1 MPQIHDRKE
10 YRAFPALNQSA
21 AKVLVGNSP
30 AHYQAYIN
38 TPQEE
43 TKALRFGTFVHSAIL
58 EPHSLNDLYITI
70 PGDAPKKPTKA
81 QIEAKKPSEDTK
93 EAIAWWKDFYAK
105 HEGKIILD
113 AEESA
118 LGHLVASSA
127 RFALRVHGVDFDAT
141 EVMYHVDY
149 CGVPL
154 KAAIDGVA
162 GDYLWDIKTTGAGEA
177 TPAGMLK
184 SIRSYRYNLQAY
196 WYRLV
201 YELATGRRPLGFRFL
216 FVEKEPPF
224 SWAIAEVGPEL
235 MSYAVSDFEKAIT
248 LYKECTASGV
258 WPSYPE
264 EIQVID
270 IKSTTTAAPINFA

>member
-10 YRAFPALNQSA
+10 YRAFPAFNQSA
-21 AKVLVGNSP
+21 AKHILTSP

-43 TKALRFGTFVHSAIL
+43 TKALRFGTFVHSAVL
-58 EPHSLNDLYITI
+58 EPKTLDDLYVT
-70 PGDAPKKPTKA
+70 APDVDRRTK
-81 QIEAKKPSEDTK
+81 QGKEDWAAFAT
-93 EAIAWWKDFYAK
+93 ANA
-105 HEGKIILD
+105 GKTILD
-113 AEESA
+113 YEESA

-127 RFALRVHGVDFDAT
+127 RHALKTHGVVFDAT

-162 GDYLWDIKTTGAGEA
+162 GDYLWDIKTTDDASA
-177 TPAGMLK
+177 AGMLK
-184 SIRSYRYNLQAY
+184 AIRNYRYNLQAY

-216 FVEKEPPF
+216 FIEKEPPF
-224 SWAIAEVGPEL
+224 ACAVCEVGPEL
-235 MSYAVSDFEKAIT
+235 MSWAIADFEKAVT

-258 WPSYPE
+258 WPSYPDD
-264 EIQVID
+264 IQVID
-270 IKSTTTAAPINFA
+270 VKSTTTAAPINFA

>member
-1 MPQIHDRKE
+1 MPQIHDRNE

-21 AKVLVGNSP
+21 AKHLLTSP
-30 AHYQAYIN
+30 AHYQAYIRM
-38 TPQEE
+38 PQEE

-58 EPHSLNDLYITI
+58 EPHTLNDLYAT
-70 PGDAPKKPTKA
+70 APDCDKR
-81 QIEAKKPSEDTK
+81 TK
-93 EAIAWWKDFYAK
+93 E
-105 HEGKIILD
+105 GKALWSEFATANAGKTILD

-118 LGHLVASSA
+118 IGHLVASSA
-127 RFALRVHGVDFDAT
+127 RFALKRLGVEFDAT
-141 EVMYHVDY
+141 EVMYQVDY
-149 CGVPL
+149 NGVPL

-162 GDYLWDIKTTGAGEA
+162 GDYLWDIKTTDDAS
-177 TPAGMLK
+177 PAGMLK
-184 SIRSYRYNLQAY
+184 SIRNYRYNLQAY

-224 SWAIAEVGPEL
+224 ATAVCEIGPDLMSWAIA
-235 MSYAVSDFEKAIT
+235 DFEKAVT
-248 LYKECTASGV
+248 LYKSCTESGV

-270 IKSTTTAAPINFA
+270 VKSTTTAATNINFA

>member
-1 MPQIHDRKE
+1 MPQITDRKE

-21 AKVLVGNSP
+21 AKHLLTSP

-43 TKALRFGTFVHSAIL
+43 TKALRFGTFVHSAVL
-58 EPHSLNDLYITI
+58 EPHTLNDLYVT
-70 PGDAPKKPTKA
+70 AP
-81 QIEAKKPSEDTK
+81 DCDRRTK
-93 EAIAWWKDFYAK
+93 E
-105 HEGKIILD
+105 GKAVWAEFATANAGKTILD
-113 AEESA
+113 YEESA

-127 RFALRVHGVDFDAT
+127 RHALRVHGVEFDAT

-162 GDYLWDIKTTGAGEA
+162 GDYLWDIKTTDDASA
-177 TPAGMLK
+177 AGMLK
-184 SIRSYRYNLQAY
+184 AIRNYRYNLQAY
-196 WYRLV
+196 WYRIV
-201 YELATGRRPLGFRFL
+201 YELATGKRPLGFRFL

-224 SWAIAEVGPEL
+224 ATAVCEIGPDLMAYAI
-235 MSYAVSDFEKAIT
+235 SDFEKAVS
-248 LYKECTASGV
+248 LYKSCTESGV

>member
-10 YRAFPALNQSA
+10 YRAFPAFNQSA
-21 AKVLVGNSP
+21 AKHILTSP

-43 TKALRFGTFVHSAIL
+43 TKALRFGTFVHSAVL
-58 EPHSLNDLYITI
+58 EPHTLNDLYAT
-70 PGDAPKKPTKA
+70 AP
-81 QIEAKKPSEDTK
+81 DCDRRTK
-93 EAIAWWKDFYAK
+93 EGKAAWAEFATANA
-105 HEGKIILD
+105 GKTILD

-118 LGHLVASSA
+118 TGHLVASFA
-127 RFALRVHGVDFDAT
+127 RHTLKRLGVEFDAT

-149 CGVPL
+149 NGVPL

-162 GDYLWDIKTTGAGEA
+162 GDYLWDIKTTDDASA
-177 TPAGMLK
+177 AGMLK
-184 SIRSYRYNLQAY
+184 AIRNYRYNLQAY

-216 FVEKEPPF
+216 FIEKEPPF
-224 SWAIAEVGPEL
+224 ACAICEVGPEL
-235 MSYAVSDFEKAIT
+235 MSWAIADFEKAVT

-258 WPSYPE
+258 WPAYPDD
-264 EIQVID
+264 IQVID
-270 IKSTTTAAPINFA
+270 VKSTTTAAPINFA

>member
-21 AKVLVGNSP
+21 AKVLVANSP

-43 TKALRFGTFVHSAIL
+43 TKALKFGTFVHAAVL
-58 EPHSLNDLYITI
+58 EPQTLDDLYAT
-70 PGDAPKKPTKA
+70 APDVDRRTTA
-81 QIEAKKPSEDTK
+81 
-93 EAIAWWKDFYAK
+93 
-105 HEGKIILD
+105 GKQEWAAFQTANVGKTILD
-113 AEESA
+113 YEESA

-127 RFALRVHGVDFDAT
+127 RFALKRNGVEFDAT

-162 GDYLWDIKTTGAGEA
+162 GDYLWDIKTTDDASA
-177 TPAGMLK
+177 AGMLK
-184 SIRSYRYNLQAY
+184 AIRNYRYNLQAY

-224 SWAIAEVGPEL
+224 ATAVCEIGPDL

-248 LYKECTASGV
+248 LYKDCTASGV

-264 EIQVID
+264 EVQVID

>member
-1 MPQIHDRKE
+1 MPQIHDRKT
-10 YRAFPALNQSA
+10 YRAFQALNQSA
-21 AKVLVGNSP
+21 AKHLLTSP

-58 EPHSLNDLYITI
+58 EPHTLNDLYAT
-70 PGDAPKKPTKA
+70 AP
-81 QIEAKKPSEDTK
+81 EVDRRTK
-93 EAIAWWKDFYAK
+93 E
-105 HEGKIILD
+105 GKETWAAFQTANVGKTILD

-118 LGHLVASSA
+118 VGHLVAASA
-127 RFALRVHGVDFDAT
+127 RHALKRLGVEFDAT

-149 CGVPL
+149 NGVPL

-162 GDYLWDIKTTGAGEA
+162 GDYLWDIKTTDDASA
-177 TPAGMLK
+177 AGMLK
-184 SIRSYRYNLQAY
+184 AIRNYRYNLQAY

-201 YELATGRRPLGFRFL
+201 YELATGKRPLGFRFL

-224 SWAIAEVGPEL
+224 ATAVCEIGPEL
-235 MSYAVSDFEKAIT
+235 MSWAIADFEKALT
-248 LYKECTASGV
+248 TYKACVESGV
-258 WPSYPE
+258 WPAYSD

-270 IKSTTTAAPINFA
+270 VKSTTTAAPITFA

>member
-10 YRAFPALNQSA
+10 YRAFPAFNQSA
-21 AKVLVGNSP
+21 AKHILTSP

-58 EPHSLNDLYITI
+58 EPHTLDDLYAT
-70 PGDAPKKPTKA
+70 AP
-81 QIEAKKPSEDTK
+81 DCDRRTK
-93 EAIAWWKDFYAK
+93 EGKAAWAEFATANA
-105 HEGKIILD
+105 GKTILD
-113 AEESA
+113 YEESA

-127 RFALRVHGVDFDAT
+127 RFALKRLGVEFDET

-149 CGVPL
+149 NGVPL

-162 GDYLWDIKTTGAGEA
+162 GDYLWDIKTTDDASA
-177 TPAGMLK
+177 AGMLK
-184 SIRSYRYNLQAY
+184 AIRNYRYNLQAY

-216 FVEKEPPF
+216 FIEKEPPF
-224 SWAIAEVGPEL
+224 ACAVCEVGPEL
-235 MSYAVSDFEKAIT
+235 MSWAIADFEKAVT

-258 WPSYPE
+258 WPSYPDD
-264 EIQVID
+264 IQVID
-270 IKSTTTAAPINFA
+270 VKSTTTAAPINFA

>member
-10 YRAFPALNQSA
+10 YRAFPAFNQSA
-21 AKVLVGNSP
+21 AKHMLTSP

-58 EPHSLNDLYITI
+58 EPHSLNDLYAT
-70 PGDAPKKPTKA
+70 APDVDKRTK
-81 QIEAKKPSEDTK
+81 QGKEDWAAFAT
-93 EAIAWWKDFYAK
+93 ANA
-105 HEGKIILD
+105 GKTILD

-118 LGHLVASSA
+118 MGHLVASSA
-127 RFALRVHGVDFDAT
+127 RFALKRLGVEFDAT

-149 CGVPL
+149 NGVPL
-154 KAAIDGVA
+154 KAAIDGVS
-162 GDYLWDIKTTGAGEA
+162 GDYLWDIKTTDDASA
-177 TPAGMLK
+177 AGMLK
-184 SIRSYRYNLQAY
+184 AIRNYRYNLQAY

-224 SWAIAEVGPEL
+224 ACAVCEVGPEL
-235 MSYAVSDFEKAIT
+235 MSWAIADFEKAVN
-248 LYKECTASGV
+248 LYKECTASRV

>member
-1 MPQIHDRKE
+1 MPQIHDRNE

-21 AKVLVGNSP
+21 AKILVGNSP
-30 AHYQAYIN
+30 AHYQAYIRM
-38 TPQEE
+38 PQEE

-58 EPHSLNDLYITI
+58 EPHTLNDLYAT
-70 PGDAPKKPTKA
+70 APDVDKRTK
-81 QIEAKKPSEDTK
+81 QGKEDWAAFAT
-93 EAIAWWKDFYAK
+93 ANA
-105 HEGKIILD
+105 GKTILD

-118 LGHLVASSA
+118 IGHLVASSA
-127 RFALRVHGVDFDAT
+127 RFALKRLGVEFDAT
-141 EVMYHVDY
+141 EVMYQVDY
-149 CGVPL
+149 NGVPL

-162 GDYLWDIKTTGAGEA
+162 GDYLWDIKTTDDAS
-177 TPAGMLK
+177 PAGMLK
-184 SIRSYRYNLQAY
+184 SIRNYRYNLQAY

-224 SWAIAEVGPEL
+224 ATAVCEIGPDLMSWAVA
-235 MSYAVSDFEKAIT
+235 DFEKAVT
-248 LYKECTASGV
+248 LYKACTESGV

-270 IKSTTTAAPINFA
+270 VKSTTTAAPINFA

>member
-21 AKVLVGNSP
+21 AKKFLEGSP

-38 TPQEE
+38 SPHEE
-43 TKALRFGTFVHSAIL
+43 TKAMRFGTFVHSAIL
-58 EPHSLNDLYITI
+58 EPHTLNDLYAT
-70 PGDAPKKPTKA
+70 AP
-81 QIEAKKPSEDTK
+81 EVDRRTK
-93 EAIAWWKDFYAK
+93 E
-105 HEGKIILD
+105 GKETWAAFQTANVGKTILD
-113 AEESA
+113 YEESA

-127 RFALRVHGVDFDAT
+127 RFALKRLGVEFDAT

-149 CGVPL
+149 NGVPL

-162 GDYLWDIKTTGAGEA
+162 GDYLWDIKTTDDAS
-177 TPAGMLK
+177 PAGMLK
-184 SIRSYRYNLQAY
+184 SIRNYRYNLQAY

-224 SWAIAEVGPEL
+224 ATAVCEIGPDL
-235 MSYAVSDFEKAIT
+235 MSYAISDFEKAVS
-248 LYKECTASGV
+248 LYKSCTESGV
-258 WPSYPE
+258 WPSYTQ

>member
-10 YRAFPALNQSA
+10 YRAFPAFNQSA
-21 AKVLVGNSP
+21 AKHILTSP

-58 EPHSLNDLYITI
+58 EPHTLNDLYAT
-70 PGDAPKKPTKA
+70 AP
-81 QIEAKKPSEDTK
+81 EVDRRTK
-93 EAIAWWKDFYAK
+93 E
-105 HEGKIILD
+105 GKETWAAFQTANVGKTILD
-113 AEESA
+113 YEESA

-127 RFALRVHGVDFDAT
+127 RFALKRLGVEFDAT

-149 CGVPL
+149 NGVPL

-162 GDYLWDIKTTGAGEA
+162 GDYLWDIKTTDDAS
-177 TPAGMLK
+177 PSGMLK
-184 SIRSYRYNLQAY
+184 AIRNYRYNLQAY

-216 FVEKEPPF
+216 FIEKEAPF
-224 SWAIAEVGPEL
+224 ACSICEVGPDLMSWAIA
-235 MSYAVSDFEKAIT
+235 DFEKAVT

-258 WPSYPE
+258 WPAYPDD
-264 EIQVID
+264 IQVID
-270 IKSTTTAAPINFA
+270 VKSTTTAAPINFA

>member
-1 MPQIHDRKE
+1 MPQIHDRNQ

-21 AKVLVGNSP
+21 AKVLIANSP
-30 AHYQAYIN
+30 AHYQAYMN
-38 TPQEE
+38 APHEE

-58 EPHSLNDLYITI
+58 EPHTLDDLYAT
-70 PGDAPKKPTKA
+70 AP
-81 QIEAKKPSEDTK
+81 EVDRRTK
-93 EAIAWWKDFYAK
+93 E
-105 HEGKIILD
+105 GKETWAAFATANAGKTILD

-118 LGHLVASSA
+118 VGHLVASFA
-127 RFALRVHGVDFDAT
+127 RQALKKHDVVFDAT

-149 CGVPL
+149 NGVPL
-154 KAAIDGVA
+154 KAAIDGVC

-184 SIRSYRYNLQAY
+184 SIRAYRYNLQAY

-224 SWAIAEVGPEL
+224 ACAVCEIGPEL
-235 MSYAVSDFEKAIT
+235 MSYAVADFEKAVN
-248 LYKECTASGV
+248 LYKECTASGI
-258 WPSYPE
+258 WPAYPDD
-264 EIQVID
+264 IQVID
-270 IKSTTTAAPINFA
+270 IKAASVATPITFA

>member
-10 YRAFPALNQSA
+10 YRAFPAFNQSA
-21 AKVLVGNSP
+21 AKHILTSP

-43 TKALRFGTFVHSAIL
+43 TKALRFGTFVHSAVL
-58 EPHSLNDLYITI
+58 EPHTLNDLYAT
-70 PGDAPKKPTKA
+70 AP
-81 QIEAKKPSEDTK
+81 EVDRRTK
-93 EAIAWWKDFYAK
+93 E
-105 HEGKIILD
+105 GKETWAAFQTANVGKTVLD

-118 LGHLVASSA
+118 IGHLVASSA
-127 RFALRVHGVDFDAT
+127 RHALKRLGVEFDAT

-149 CGVPL
+149 NGVPL

-162 GDYLWDIKTTGAGEA
+162 GDYLWDIKTTGLGEA

-184 SIRSYRYNLQAY
+184 SIRSYKYALQAY

-224 SWAIAEVGPEL
+224 ATAVCEIGPDL
-235 MSYAVSDFEKAIT
+235 MSYAISDFEKAIT
-248 LYKECTASGV
+248 LYKDCTASRV
-258 WPSYPE
+258 WPAYPE

-270 IKSTTTAAPINFA
+270 VKSTTTAAPINFA

>member
-1 MPQIHDRKE
+1 MPQIHDRNE

-21 AKVLVGNSP
+21 AKHLLTSP
-30 AHYQAYIN
+30 AHYQTYIRM
-38 TPQEE
+38 PQEE

-58 EPHSLNDLYITI
+58 EPHTLDDLYAT
-70 PGDAPKKPTKA
+70 AP
-81 QIEAKKPSEDTK
+81 DCDRRTK
-93 EAIAWWKDFYAK
+93 EGKAAWAEFATANS
-105 HEGKIILD
+105 GKTILD

-118 LGHLVASSA
+118 IGHLVASHA
-127 RFALRVHGVDFDAT
+127 RFALKRLGVEFDAT
-141 EVMYHVDY
+141 EVMYQVDY
-149 CGVPL
+149 NGVPL

-162 GDYLWDIKTTGAGEA
+162 GDYLWDIKTTDDASA
-177 TPAGMLK
+177 AGMLK
-184 SIRSYRYNLQAY
+184 SIRNYRYNLQAY

-224 SWAIAEVGPEL
+224 ATAVCEIGPDLMSWAIA
-235 MSYAVSDFEKAIT
+235 DFEKAVT
-248 LYKECTASGV
+248 TYKACTESGV

-270 IKSTTTAAPINFA
+270 VKSTTTAAPINFA

>member
-21 AKVLVGNSP
+21 AKHLLTSP

-43 TKALRFGTFVHSAIL
+43 TKALKFGTFVHAAVL
-58 EPHSLNDLYITI
+58 EPQTLDDLYAT
-70 PGDAPKKPTKA
+70 APDVDRRTK
-81 QIEAKKPSEDTK
+81 DGK
-93 EAIAWWKDFYAK
+93 EQWAAFATANA
-105 HEGKIILD
+105 GKTILD

-118 LGHLVASSA
+118 IGHLVAAHA
-127 RFALRVHGVDFDAT
+127 RLALKTHGVVFDAT

-162 GDYLWDIKTTGAGEA
+162 GDYLWDIKTTGLGEA

-184 SIRSYRYNLQAY
+184 SIRSYKYALQAY

-201 YELATGRRPLGFRFL
+201 YELATGKRPLGFRFL

-224 SWAIAEVGPEL
+224 ATAVCEIGPEL

-248 LYKECTASGV
+248 LYKECTASRV

-264 EIQVID
+264 EVQVID

>member
-21 AKVLVGNSP
+21 AKHMLTSP

-58 EPHSLNDLYITI
+58 EPHTLDDLYAT
-70 PGDAPKKPTKA
+70 APDCDRRTKDGKA
-81 QIEAKKPSEDTK
+81 
-93 EAIAWWKDFYAK
+93 AWAEFATANA
-105 HEGKIILD
+105 GKTILD
-113 AEESA
+113 YEESA
-118 LGHLVASSA
+118 MGHLVASSA
-127 RFALRVHGVDFDAT
+127 RHALKVHGVEFDAT
-141 EVMYHVDY
+141 EVMFHVDY
-149 CGVPL
+149 NGVPL
-154 KAAIDGVA
+154 KAAIDGVS
-162 GDYLWDIKTTGAGEA
+162 GDYLWDIKTTDDASA
-177 TPAGMLK
+177 AGMLK
-184 SIRSYRYNLQAY
+184 AIRNYRYNLQAY

-224 SWAIAEVGPEL
+224 ACAVCEVGPEL
-235 MSYAVSDFEKAIT
+235 MSWAIADFEKAVN
-248 LYKECTASGV
+248 LYKECTASRV

-270 IKSTTTAAPINFA
+270 VKSTTTAAPINFA

>member
-1 MPQIHDRKE
+1 MPQIHDRNA

-21 AKVLVGNSP
+21 AKHLLTSP

-38 TPQEE
+38 TPHEE
-43 TKALRFGTFVHSAIL
+43 TKALRFGTFVHAAVL
-58 EPHSLNDLYITI
+58 EPDTLNDLYAT
-70 PGDAPKKPTKA
+70 AP
-81 QIEAKKPSEDTK
+81 EVDRRTK
-93 EAIAWWKDFYAK
+93 E
-105 HEGKIILD
+105 GKETWAAFATANAGKTILD

-118 LGHLVASSA
+118 IGHLVAASA
-127 RFALRVHGVDFDAT
+127 RHALKRQGVVFEQT
-141 EVMYHVDY
+141 EAMYHVDY
-149 CGVPL
+149 NGVPL

-162 GDYLWDIKTTGAGEA
+162 GDYLWDIKTTGPGEA

-224 SWAIAEVGPEL
+224 ATAICEVGPEL
-235 MSYAVSDFEKAIT
+235 MSYAVADFEKAVA
-248 LYKECTASGV
+248 LYKACTESGV

-264 EIQVID
+264 EVQVID
-270 IKSTTTAAPINFA
+270 IKATTAATPINFA

>member
-21 AKVLVGNSP
+21 AKVLVANSP

-43 TKALRFGTFVHSAIL
+43 TKALKFGTFVHAAVL
-58 EPHSLNDLYITI
+58 EPQTLDDLYAT
-70 PGDAPKKPTKA
+70 APDVDRRTK
-81 QIEAKKPSEDTK
+81 DGK
-93 EAIAWWKDFYAK
+93 EQWAAFAMANA
-105 HEGKIILD
+105 GKTILD

-118 LGHLVASSA
+118 IGHLVAAHA
-127 RFALRVHGVDFDAT
+127 RLALKTHGVVFDAT

-162 GDYLWDIKTTGAGEA
+162 GDYLWDIKTTDDASA
-177 TPAGMLK
+177 AGMLK
-184 SIRSYRYNLQAY
+184 AIRNYRYNLQAY

-224 SWAIAEVGPEL
+224 ATAVCEIGPDL

-248 LYKECTASGV
+248 LYKECSASGV

-264 EIQVID
+264 EVQVID

>member
-21 AKVLVGNSP
+21 AKHMLTSP

-58 EPHSLNDLYITI
+58 EPHTLDDLYAT
-70 PGDAPKKPTKA
+70 APDCDKR
-81 QIEAKKPSEDTK
+81 TK
-93 EAIAWWKDFYAK
+93 E
-105 HEGKIILD
+105 GKAMWSEFATANAGKTILD

-118 LGHLVASSA
+118 TGHLVASFA
-127 RFALRVHGVDFDAT
+127 RHTLKRLGVEFDET

-149 CGVPL
+149 NGVPL

-162 GDYLWDIKTTGAGEA
+162 GDYLWDIKTTDDASA
-177 TPAGMLK
+177 AGMLK
-184 SIRSYRYNLQAY
+184 AIRNYRYNLQAY

-201 YELATGRRPLGFRFL
+201 YELATGKRPLGFRFL
-216 FVEKEPPF
+216 FIEKEPPF
-224 SWAIAEVGPEL
+224 ACQICEVGPEL
-235 MSYAVSDFEKAIT
+235 MSWAIADFEKAVT

>member
-21 AKVLVGNSP
+21 AKHILTSP

-43 TKALRFGTFVHSAIL
+43 TKALRFGTFVHSAVL
-58 EPHSLNDLYITI
+58 EPHSLNDLYAT
-70 PGDAPKKPTKA
+70 AP
-81 QIEAKKPSEDTK
+81 DCDRRTK
-93 EAIAWWKDFYAK
+93 EGKAAWAEFATANA
-105 HEGKIILD
+105 GKTILD

-127 RFALRVHGVDFDAT
+127 RHALRVHGVEFEAT

-154 KAAIDGVA
+154 KAAIDGVC
-162 GDYLWDIKTTGAGEA
+162 GDYLWDIKTTDDASA
-177 TPAGMLK
+177 AGMLK
-184 SIRSYRYNLQAY
+184 AIRNYRYNLQAY

-224 SWAIAEVGPEL
+224 ACSVCEVGPEL
-235 MSYAVSDFEKAIT
+235 MSWAIADFEKAVT
-248 LYKECTASGV
+248 TYKACTESGV

-264 EIQVID
+264 EVQVID

>member
-1 MPQIHDRKE
+1 MPQIHDRNE

-21 AKVLVGNSP
+21 AKHLLKSP

-43 TKALRFGTFVHSAIL
+43 TKALRFGTFVHAAVL
-58 EPHSLNDLYITI
+58 EPDTLNDLYAT
-70 PGDAPKKPTKA
+70 AP
-81 QIEAKKPSEDTK
+81 EVDRRTK
-93 EAIAWWKDFYAK
+93 E
-105 HEGKIILD
+105 GKETWAAFATANAGKTILD

-118 LGHLVASSA
+118 IGHLVAASA
-127 RFALRVHGVDFDAT
+127 RHALKTHGVVFDAT
-141 EVMYHVDY
+141 EVMFHVDY

-154 KAAIDGVA
+154 KAAIDGVC
-162 GDYLWDIKTTGAGEA
+162 GDYLWDIKTTDDAS
-177 TPAGMLK
+177 PAGMLK
-184 SIRSYRYNLQAY
+184 AIRNYRYNLQAY

-248 LYKECTASGV
+248 LYKECSASGV

-264 EIQVID
+264 EVQVID